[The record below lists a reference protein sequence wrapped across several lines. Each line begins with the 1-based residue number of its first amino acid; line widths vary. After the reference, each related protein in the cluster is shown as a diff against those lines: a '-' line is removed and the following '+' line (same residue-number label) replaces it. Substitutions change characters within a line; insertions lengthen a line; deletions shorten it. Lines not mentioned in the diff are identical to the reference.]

1 MIIINY
7 YCDIALIILTILPMN
22 VKGFLHVRDKAE
34 TPNYFP
40 FVTGHVEV
48 VDLLLKHSS
57 KGDHQT
63 KTGCTPLMEATRL
76 VFATLIRSGF
86 SLVFSTAGKEPFQTG
101 KAFG

>member
-1 MIIINY
+1 
-7 YCDIALIILTILPMN
+7 MN
-22 VKGFLHVRDKAE
+22 VKVFLHVRDKAE

-76 VFATLIRSGF
+76 VFVTGIGF
-86 SLVFSTAGKEPFQTG
+86 SLKLYS
-101 KAFG
+101 FGTMNHFNL

>member
-1 MIIINY
+1 
-7 YCDIALIILTILPMN
+7 MN
-22 VKGFLHVRDKAE
+22 VKVFLHVRDKAE

-76 VFATLIRSGF
+76 VFATGIRF
-86 SLVFSTAGKEPFQTG
+86 SLKLYSCGMMNHFNL
-101 KAFG
+101 